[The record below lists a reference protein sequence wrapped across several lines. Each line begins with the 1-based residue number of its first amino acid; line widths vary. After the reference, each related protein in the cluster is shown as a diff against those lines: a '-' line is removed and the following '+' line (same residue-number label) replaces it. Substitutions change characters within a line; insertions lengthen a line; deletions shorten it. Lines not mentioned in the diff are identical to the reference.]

1 MKELANSRLAM
12 FAFSGCVTQ
21 AVLTGNTFPY
31 LFGDAT
37 TFGSEVTRSMAAV
50 PLSYVTICRDVASAT
65 VMSLERGGGADG
77 SCELRWW
84 L

>member
-1 MKELANSRLAM
+1 MKELSNGRLAM

-37 TFGSEVTRSMAAV
+37 TFGSGGDFPWNVVVDAAM
-50 PLSYVTICRDVASAT
+50 P
-65 VMSLERGGGADG
+65 
-77 SCELRWW
+77 
-84 L
+84 